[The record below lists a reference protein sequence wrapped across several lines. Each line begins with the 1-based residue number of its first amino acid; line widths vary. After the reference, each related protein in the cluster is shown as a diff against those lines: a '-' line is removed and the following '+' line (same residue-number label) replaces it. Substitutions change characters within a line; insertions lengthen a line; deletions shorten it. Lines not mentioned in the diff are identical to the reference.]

1 MKDTICKVCR
11 LDTTSQ
17 PYVFRKGWWYHFN
30 HAPPQQDTEDS
41 MNEKTVVIDMIQSTE
56 HALSKVREH
65 AVRHRDS
72 QFLYEATLNLDRARE
87 RLNSYLRQL
96 IDDVDDADYPHTAES
111 HHPLGFLPE

>member
-1 MKDTICKVCR
+1 
-11 LDTTSQ
+11 
-17 PYVFRKGWWYHFN
+17 
-30 HAPPQQDTEDS
+30 
-41 MNEKTVVIDMIQSTE
+41 
-56 HALSKVREH
+56 
-65 AVRHRDS
+65 VRHRDS